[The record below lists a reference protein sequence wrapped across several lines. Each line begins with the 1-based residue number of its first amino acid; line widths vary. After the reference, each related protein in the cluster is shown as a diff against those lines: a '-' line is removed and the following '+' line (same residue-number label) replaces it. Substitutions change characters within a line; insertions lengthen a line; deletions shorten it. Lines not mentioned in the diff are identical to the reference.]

1 MYNTLLLTL
10 LHLHKTADLCFF
22 FKLSKL
28 TMKSAWNIGKL
39 VRKTSLIRL
48 PINCNRLSSTQ
59 VKKSSLLPNDG
70 KSFKEFMIVGKNI
83 PKPNEVIAEEEVLP
97 GYLQKIDISGHQRK
111 VYFDVYG
118 CQMNVNDTEIVWSIL
133 QSNDYQKTNDIKEA
147 DVILLMTCSIRE
159 GAESKV
165 IIIKFLIHKST

>member
-1 MYNTLLLTL
+1 
-10 LHLHKTADLCFF
+10 
-22 FKLSKL
+22 
-28 TMKSAWNIGKL
+28 MKSAWNISKL
-39 VRKTSLIRL
+39 VRNTSLIRL
-48 PINCNRLSSTQ
+48 QVNCNRLSSTQ
-59 VKKSSLLPNDG
+59 VRKKSLLPNDG
-70 KSFKEFMIVGKNI
+70 KSFKEFLIVGKNI

-159 GAESKV
+159 GAEDKV
-165 IIIKFLIHKST
+165 ILINIPIDFSTNLCI